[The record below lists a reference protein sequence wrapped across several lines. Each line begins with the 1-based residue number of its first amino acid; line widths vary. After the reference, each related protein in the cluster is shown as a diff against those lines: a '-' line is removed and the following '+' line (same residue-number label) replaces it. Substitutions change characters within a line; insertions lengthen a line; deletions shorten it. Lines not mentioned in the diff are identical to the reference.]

1 MAKRFHGIRKVRGP
15 IVLVSSFAALSVFL
29 ISAAVR
35 LAVSPGSRETVCGIF
50 TFRASYKSTTL
61 SPTIARA
68 RARAL
73 KPTWISFARFTSERL
88 SRSGVFTRKC
98 CIIRRQADRCSL
110 YSPNEGS

>member
-68 RARAL
+68 R
-73 KPTWISFARFTSERL
+73 TSERL